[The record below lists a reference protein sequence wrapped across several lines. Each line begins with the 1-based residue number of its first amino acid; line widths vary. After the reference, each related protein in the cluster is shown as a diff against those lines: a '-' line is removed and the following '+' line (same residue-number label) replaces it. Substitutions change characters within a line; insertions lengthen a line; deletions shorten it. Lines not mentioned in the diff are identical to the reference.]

1 LSIFGG
7 MKTVKTLL
15 LAGAALLMAASCTQ
29 NGGGSSSGEGLNMG
43 YVRLDSLTQLYTYH
57 SELVAEFEATAKK
70 MEAELIRS
78 QQNLQAEYEVLQ
90 KAAPNLSKIE
100 LERAQLDFQRVNQNY
115 QALEQ
120 QRSGE
125 LAQEEAKMNAIV
137 KEQVDKAIAQLQED
151 MGLDLIFVYESNL
164 LYGSEALDLTGK
176 LAEILNGM
184 EAPNREEAEAAK

>member
-1 LSIFGG
+1 MLF
-7 MKTVKTLL
+7 
-15 LAGAALLMAASCTQ
+15 
-29 NGGGSSSGEGLNMG
+29 
-43 YVRLDSLTQLYTYH
+43 
-57 SELVAEFEATAKK
+57 
-70 MEAELIRS
+70 RS
-78 QQNLQAEYEVLQ
+78 NLQAEYEVLQ

-137 KEQVDKAIAQLQED
+137 KEQVDKAIAKLQED
-151 MGLDLIFVYESNL
+151 LGLDLIFVYESNL
-164 LYGSEALDLTGK
+164 LYGSEALDLTAK

-184 EAPNREEAEAAK
+184 EAPSTEEAE

>member
-1 LSIFGG
+1 LIIFGD

-15 LAGAALLMAASCTQ
+15 LASAALLMAASCSK
-29 NGGGSSSGEGLNMG
+29 NGGGAGSADGLNMG

-57 SELVAEFEATAKK
+57 TELVATFESTAKK

-100 LERAQLDFQRVNQNY
+100 LERAQMDFQRVNQAY

-125 LAQEEAKMNAIV
+125 LAQEEAKMNALV
-137 KEQVDKAIAQLQED
+137 KEQVDIAIAQMQED
-151 MGLDLIFVYESNL
+151 LGLDMVFIYESNL
-164 LYGSEALDLTGK
+164 LYGSETLDLTGK
-176 LAEILNGM
+176 LAEYLNKL
-184 EAPNREEAEAAK
+184 EKPSEEEAK

>member
-1 LSIFGG
+1 

-29 NGGGSSSGEGLNMG
+29 NGGGSSSGEGLNIG

-57 SELVAEFEATAKK
+57 SELVTEFEATAKK

-184 EAPNREEAEAAK
+184 EAPSREETEAAK

>member
-1 LSIFGG
+1 
-7 MKTVKTLL
+7 MKTLKTLL
-15 LAGAALLMAASCTQ
+15 LAGAAVMMAASCTT
-29 NGGGSSSGEGLNMG
+29 GGGTAPSGDGMKVG

-57 SELVAEFEATAKK
+57 TELVGQFEATAQK

-78 QQNLQAEYEVLQ
+78 QQNLQAEYEILQ

-125 LAQEEAKMNAIV
+125 LAQEEAKMNALV
-137 KEQVDKAIAQLQED
+137 KTQVDKAIAQLQED

-164 LYGSEALDLTGK
+164 LYGSEALDLTAK
-176 LAEILNGM
+176 LAEVLNSM
-184 EAPNREEAEAAK
+184 DPPSEEE

>member
-1 LSIFGG
+1 

-15 LAGAALLMAASCTQ
+15 LASAALLMAASCSK
-29 NGGGSSSGEGLNMG
+29 NGGGAGSADGLNMG

-57 SELVAEFEATAKK
+57 TDLVATFESTAKK

-100 LERAQLDFQRVNQNY
+100 LERAQMDFQRVNQAY

-125 LAQEEAKMNAIV
+125 LAQEEAKMNALV
-137 KEQVDKAIAQLQED
+137 KEQVDIAIAQMQED
-151 MGLDLIFVYESNL
+151 LGLDMVFIYESNL
-164 LYGSEALDLTGK
+164 LYGSETLDLTGK
-176 LAEILNGM
+176 LAEYLNKL
-184 EAPNREEAEAAK
+184 EKPSEEEAK

>member
-1 LSIFGG
+1 
-7 MKTVKTLL
+7 VKTLL

-176 LAEILNGM
+176 LAEILNSM
-184 EAPNREEAEAAK
+184 EAPSREEAETAK

>member
-1 LSIFGG
+1 MIIFGG
-7 MKTVKTLL
+7 MKTLKTLL
-15 LAGAALLMAASCTQ
+15 LAGAAVMMAASCTT
-29 NGGGSSSGEGLNMG
+29 GGGTAPSGDGMKVG

-57 SELVAEFEATAKK
+57 TELVGQFEATAKK

-78 QQNLQAEYEVLQ
+78 QQNLQAEYEILQ

-125 LAQEEAKMNAIV
+125 LAQEEAKMNALV
-137 KEQVDKAIAQLQED
+137 KTQVDKAVAQLQED
-151 MGLDLIFVYESNL
+151 MGLDLILVYESNL
-164 LYGSEALDLTGK
+164 LYGSEALDLTAK
-176 LAEILNGM
+176 LAEVLNSM
-184 EAPNREEAEAAK
+184 DPPSEEE